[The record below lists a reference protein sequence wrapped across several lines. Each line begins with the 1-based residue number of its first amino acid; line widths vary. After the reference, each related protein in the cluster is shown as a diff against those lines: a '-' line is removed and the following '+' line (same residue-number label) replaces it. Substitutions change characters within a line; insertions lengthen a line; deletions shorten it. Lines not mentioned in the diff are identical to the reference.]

1 MVVDR
6 RASTG
11 VPGLDEVLQGGL
23 IEGRTYLISGPPGTG
38 KTTLGWHV
46 LTEGLRADESALYI
60 SFAEPEAELR
70 ANASLSGF
78 DVERVH
84 IVDLSPSPEL
94 FARAETYDIFS
105 VSEVEREP
113 TTARIVE
120 AVERIK
126 PRRVFVDS
134 MTHLRFLASDG
145 FQFRRQ
151 ALSFLRYLADKGSVV
166 VVTSEATPETPD
178 DDLRFIADGVIELA
192 LEGRSRSLCVLKFR
206 GSGFRAG
213 KHALVLGENGATVYP
228 RLIPAQH
235 GAHYGPELLSSGLAG
250 LDELLHGGIE
260 RGTITLISGPTGVGK
275 TTLGIQFMVQ
285 AARGGVRST
294 VYTFDEPAETLLR
307 RCQGVGMDVR
317 GMIERRTL
325 AVTDLEALRY
335 GPDEFANLVRRDV
348 EEHGTRIVMLDSV
361 SGYRM
366 SVPGGDL
373 AERLHALG
381 RYLQN
386 VGVTVLLVDELKEL
400 MSFRAT
406 EVGISY
412 LADNLLFL
420 RYVERVVDG
429 SAQLG
434 KGIGILKKRM
444 SDFEKT
450 VRDFAITSGGVRIGE
465 VLQLNT
471 VFAHLPFGSVDED
484 GDPHS

>member
-11 VPGLDEVLQGGL
+11 VAGLDEVLRGGF
-23 IEGRTYLISGPPGTG
+23 IAGRTYLISGPPGTG
-38 KTTLGWHV
+38 KTTLGWHL
-46 LTEGLRADESALYI
+46 LTDGLRAGESVLYI

-70 ANASLSGF
+70 ANAALSGF
-78 DVERVH
+78 DVDGVH
-84 IVDLSPSPEL
+84 IVDLSPPPEL

-105 VSEVEREP
+105 VGEVEREP

-120 AVERIK
+120 AVESLR

-145 FQFRRQ
+145 FHFRRQ
-151 ALSFLRYLADKGSVV
+151 SLSFLRYLADKGAVV
-166 VVTSEATPETPD
+166 VVTSESTAETPD
-178 DDLRFIADGVIELA
+178 DDLRFIADGVIELDLDQRA
-192 LEGRSRSLCVLKFR
+192 RTLCVLKFR
-206 GSGFRAG
+206 GSGFQAG
-213 KHALVLGENGATVYP
+213 RHTLVLGESGATVYP

-235 GAHYGPELLSSGLAG
+235 GVRYDPDPLASGLPR

-275 TTLGIQFMVQ
+275 TTLGIQFMVR
-285 AARGGVRST
+285 AAQSGIRST
-294 VYTFDEPAETLLR
+294 VYTFDEPGETVLR
-307 RCQGVGMDVR
+307 RCEGIGMDVR
-317 GMIERRTL
+317 RMIAQGTL
-325 AVTDLEALRY
+325 AMTDLEALRY

-386 VGVTVLLVDELKEL
+386 VGVTVLLVDELREL
-400 MSFRAT
+400 TSFRAT

-412 LADNLLFL
+412 LADNVVFL
-420 RYVERVVDG
+420 RYVERIVDG
-429 SAQLG
+429 SAQLR

-450 VRDFAITSGGVRIGE
+450 VRDFEITSTGIRIGE
-465 VLQLNT
+465 VLRLNSL
-471 VFAHLPFGSVDED
+471 FAHLPSAGEAVDRQA
-484 GDPHS
+484 